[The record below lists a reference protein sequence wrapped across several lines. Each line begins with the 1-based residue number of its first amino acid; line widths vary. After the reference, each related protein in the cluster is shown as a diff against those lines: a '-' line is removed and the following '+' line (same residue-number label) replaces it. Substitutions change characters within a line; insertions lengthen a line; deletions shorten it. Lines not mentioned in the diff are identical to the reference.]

1 MAHHLRPWLDGY
13 RFRRNFAAQAMQV
26 AADSDSDVEQLPVYS
41 HPASHLVEK
50 PAPVPAVKGRIH
62 SVDTFSA
69 VDGPGLRMVV
79 FEQGCAMRCAFCSNP
94 DTWSSCGGEPVS
106 SKDIAAQMRSVA
118 PYLRPGG
125 GGVTCSGGE
134 AMLQPQFTAA
144 VFQEAHALGL
154 TTCLDTTGQGTKHH
168 HWDVVLPHTDMVL
181 FCIKH
186 LNPEKYAGL
195 TGLRQIGALRFAA
208 ELKERGIPHWLRY
221 VLIPG
226 HTDDEDGIQRL
237 IKFCQD
243 QQPAL
248 QGVELL
254 PYHLLGRNK
263 WEELGLQYPLDG
275 VDTPP
280 LDAVL
285 SVVEKLE
292 AAGLNVIC
300 DAKRQ
305 AAEREKHHLHQ
316 LHHEALL
323 A

>member
-1 MAHHLRPWLDGY
+1 M
-13 RFRRNFAAQAMQV
+13 
-26 AADSDSDVEQLPVYS
+26 
-41 HPASHLVEK
+41 
-50 PAPVPAVKGRIH
+50 
-62 SVDTFSA
+62 
-69 VDGPGLRMVV
+69 

-94 DTWSSCGGEPVS
+94 DTWTPCGGES
-106 SKDIAAQMRSVA
+106 ITSKDIASQLRSVA

-134 AMLQPQFTAA
+134 ALLQPQFTAA

-154 TTCLDTTGQGTKHH
+154 TTCLDTTGQGTKNH
-168 HWDVVLPHTDMVL
+168 HWDTVLPHTDMVL

-208 ELKERGIPHWLRY
+208 ELKARGIPHWLRY

-263 WEELGLQYPLDG
+263 WEAMGLQYPLDG
-275 VDTPP
+275 VETPP
-280 LDAVL
+280 LDDVL
-285 SVVEKLE
+285 SVVERLE

-305 AAEREKHHLHQ
+305 AADRERHLLQSSVHHDV
-316 LHHEALL
+316 AP